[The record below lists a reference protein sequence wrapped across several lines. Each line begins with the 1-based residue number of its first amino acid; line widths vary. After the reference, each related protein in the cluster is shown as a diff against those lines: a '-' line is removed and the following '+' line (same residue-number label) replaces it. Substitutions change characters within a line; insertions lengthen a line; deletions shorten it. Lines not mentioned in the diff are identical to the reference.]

1 MRKKTETKIG
11 CVLTVGLFVLI
22 AVLSSQFY
30 SPENDQQSKEDGV
43 SWVNAVEKCKA
54 RYRTISASWKVKVPN
69 CRKRTEDDEYYYF
82 FWKKPVAIFIEEA
95 TGRKSA
101 NNGQCR
107 VEKETGEIVYMT
119 LNKQVVINQIED
131 K

>member
-11 CVLTVGLFVLI
+11 CVLTAGLFVLI

-30 SPENDQQSKEDGV
+30 SPVNNQQSKGSGI
-43 SWVNAVEKCKA
+43 SWVDAVEKCKA

-69 CRKRTEDDEYYYF
+69 CRKRTENDQYYYF
-82 FWKKPVAIFIEEA
+82 FWTKPVSIFVEQA
-95 TGRKSA
+95 DGQKSA
-101 NNGQCR
+101 NNGQCQ

-119 LNKQVVINQIED
+119 LNKNVVINTRED